1 MGMMIGVLLILLL
14 GTNLAWMGAYI
25 REHEER

>member
-1 MGMMIGVLLILLL
+1 MGVIIGILLILLL

-25 REHEER
+25 RENEER

>member
-1 MGMMIGVLLILLL
+1 MGMIIGVLLILLF

-25 REHEER
+25 REYEER

>member
-1 MGMMIGVLLILLL
+1 MGMIIGVLLILLL

-25 REHEER
+25 REWEER